1 MIQNII
7 EIINETLKTNAFNEI
22 RFSGAKF
29 FGLSSLYS
37 IENEESPF
45 VVDDYGQAIY
55 CGYDDIAPLI
65 IYHRTISSQNNIDRT
80 KAVINDK
87 LISRQY
93 TMSLFVTAQRDRI
106 KLTAE
111 DLDLLIAS
119 AWQSSLP
126 HQKLIDFNLRG
137 CNLIYVS
144 TNYNT
149 TALLQREYT
158 GKNILNEPSLILIE
172 LRYMVEIT
180 YNNGCLEILCCNN

>member
-1 MIQNII
+1 MIQRII
-7 EIINETLKTNAFNEI
+7 GTINELLKAKAFSDI
-22 RFSGAKF
+22 RFAGSKYY
-29 FGLSSLYS
+29 GLSSLYA
-37 IENEESPF
+37 IENETAPY
-45 VVDDYGQAIY
+45 VVDDHGQAIY

-80 KAVINDK
+80 KSVLNDK

-93 TMSLFVTAQRDRI
+93 MMSLFITAQRDRI

-119 AWQSSLP
+119 AWSNNLP
-126 HQKLIDFNLRG
+126 HQTLTDFNLRG
-137 CNLIYVS
+137 CNLNYVS

-158 GKNILNEPSLILIE
+158 GKNIINEPNLILIE
-172 LRYMVEIT
+172 LRYNVELT
-180 YNNGCLEILCCNN
+180 YNSGCLEILCCNN